1 MTVPQKAQVS
11 GSYKY
16 TANILGSIRAIHRS
30 DVSLCGQV
38 CGILLMEGLSG
49 SMSAL
54 HSDQEGVGS
63 MNWCCCGVQEHCSGE
78 RTECQCDNL
87 RA

>member
-1 MTVPQKAQVS
+1 
-11 GSYKY
+11 
-16 TANILGSIRAIHRS
+16 
-30 DVSLCGQV
+30 
-38 CGILLMEGLSG
+38 MEGLSG